1 MVESQALLDK
11 EREKSMYDMNELIP
25 VVAMLTRQYTGI
37 ESSSVTYEKANQ
49 LMEAVLYCIR
59 EVENSGGAV
68 LAGQQSDAMQSYKA
82 GAHLVRRKTEELLA
96 FYERHKNE
104 FCSYGNEYLEDFL
117 QRGLPAFFRQYDEK
131 YEPQN
136 TVLTFD
142 YPILVDL
149 AQYQG
154 IDCVDRYVRCLA
166 QEQRFLAKFGEVY
179 VRNVLC
185 AYCGDCG
192 ALPENIASIVLG
204 NVTGHILA
212 GKKLT
217 ERFCETDLRRISEQ
231 YAVCEKE
238 RNGSFRETASEV
250 AAVFLRRHC
259 AEEDEMLQYMLTGLQ
274 DLCTRIEHA
283 AACGK
288 LDKVF
293 VF

>member
-1 MVESQALLDK
+1 MLGK
-11 EREKSMYDMNELIP
+11 ERDKSMYDINELIP
-25 VVAMLTRQYTGI
+25 VVAMLTRQYAGI

-59 EVENSGGAV
+59 EVENSGEAV
-68 LAGQQSDAMQSYKA
+68 LASQQSDAMQAYKT
-82 GAHLVRRKTEELLA
+82 GAKLVRKKTEELLV

-104 FCSYGNEYLEDFL
+104 FCSYGNEYLADFL
-117 QRGLPAFFRQYDEK
+117 QKGVLAFFEQYDEK

-136 TVLTFD
+136 TVLTLD

-166 QEQRFLAKFGEVY
+166 QEQRFLAKFGEAY

-185 AYCGDCG
+185 AYCDDCE
-192 ALPENIASIVLG
+192 ALPENIASIVFG

-217 ERFCETDLRRISEQ
+217 ERLCKTDLKRIYERYS
-231 YAVCEKE
+231 ACEKE
-238 RNGSFRETASEV
+238 RGGSFKETVFE
-250 AAVFLRRHC
+250 AAAAFLRQHC
-259 AEEDEMLQYMLTGLQ
+259 AEEDSPQQYMLTGLP
-274 DLCTRIEHA
+274 DLCTRIENA
-283 AACGK
+283 AAYGN